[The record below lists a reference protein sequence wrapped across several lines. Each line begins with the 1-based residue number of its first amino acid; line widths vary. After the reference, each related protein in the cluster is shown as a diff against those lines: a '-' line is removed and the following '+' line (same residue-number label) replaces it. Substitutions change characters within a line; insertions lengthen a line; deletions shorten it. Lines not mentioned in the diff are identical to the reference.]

1 MVEAED
7 LGQEGPERHQRTE
20 DAVTEA
26 DLVFVQ
32 DLVDGGRVEQVVKR
46 ELGRVAELIDF
57 WVIQR
62 HVLWGMAGLRVDKPG
77 RKFSPMYYDTE
88 ALFVYLRTDS

>member
-26 DLVFVQ
+26 DLVFIQ

-46 ELGRVAELIDF
+46 ELGCVAELID
-57 WVIQR
+57 
-62 HVLWGMAGLRVDKPG
+62 LLGNPTA
-77 RKFSPMYYDTE
+77 
-88 ALFVYLRTDS
+88 RTLGHSWPPC

>member
-46 ELGRVAELIDF
+46 ELGRVAELIDLLGNPTAR
-57 WVIQR
+57 ILGHSR
-62 HVLWGMAGLRVDKPG
+62 HPC
-77 RKFSPMYYDTE
+77 
-88 ALFVYLRTDS
+88 

>member
-32 DLVDGGRVEQVVKR
+32 NLVDGGRVEQVVKR
-46 ELGRVAELIDF
+46 ELGRVAELID
-57 WVIQR
+57 
-62 HVLWGMAGLRVDKPG
+62 LLGNPTA
-77 RKFSPMYYDTE
+77 
-88 ALFVYLRTDS
+88 RTLGHGWPPC